1 MYRPTQIL
9 FSPPWRP
16 LFTHDSVKKLPSVIC
31 KLHFLHFLLEI
42 FFFNRVYRLL
52 SKIGITRRLSMF
64 VLHSVL
70 MWFFL
75 FYLMASCILHLLC
88 CCTTHPTSKSQR
100 SIPVKWEEVQSP
112 KAHE

>member
-1 MYRPTQIL
+1 
-9 FSPPWRP
+9 
-16 LFTHDSVKKLPSVIC
+16 
-31 KLHFLHFLLEI
+31 
-42 FFFNRVYRLL
+42 
-52 SKIGITRRLSMF
+52 MF